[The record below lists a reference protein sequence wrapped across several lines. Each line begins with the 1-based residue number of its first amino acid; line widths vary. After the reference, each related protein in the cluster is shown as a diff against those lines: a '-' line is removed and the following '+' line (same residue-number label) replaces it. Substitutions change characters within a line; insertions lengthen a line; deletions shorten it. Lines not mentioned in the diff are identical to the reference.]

1 MSDSDFFDTNVLMYL
16 VARDD
21 SRSAAAEALLEDGGV
36 VSVQVLNEFASVA
49 HRKLRMTWDEVSQ
62 ALAAIRELCEAPVPV
77 TIETHES
84 ALGIAARYGFNIY
97 DALIAA
103 AALQAGCRILYS
115 EDLQAGQVLEG
126 RLTIRNPFV

>member
-1 MSDSDFFDTNVLMYL
+1 MG
-16 VARDD
+16 AW
-21 SRSAAAEALLEDGGV
+21 SA
-36 VSVQVLNEFASVA
+36 A
-49 HRKLRMTWDEVSQ
+49 HRKLRMPWEEVSQ

-84 ALGIAARYGFNIY
+84 ALRIAARYGFNIY

-103 AALQAGCRILYS
+103 AALQADCRILYS
-115 EDLQAGQVLEG
+115 EDLQAGQILEG